1 MSNQTQHKQIHQCN
15 CNVVKNLQS
24 QATKSGLV
32 AGIRI
37 ITGIQPRKMI
47 CKISSLATARQCPIR
62 HNTNKIHQCNCNV
75 VKNLQ
80 SQATKSGLVAGIRI
94 ITDIQPRKMICKISS
109 LATARQC
116 PIRFNEY
123 ISIGSIFMRVDA
135 PALSAESRKP
145 ETISTNL

>member
-1 MSNQTQHKQIHQCN
+1 MSNQTQHEQIHQCN

-62 HNTNKIHQCNCNV
+62 HNTNKFI
-75 VKNLQ
+75 
-80 SQATKSGLVAGIRI
+80 SATVTWSRIYRVRPFKSGLVAGIRI
-94 ITDIQPRKMICKISS
+94 ITGIQPRKMICKISS
-109 LATARQC
+109 LATERQC
-116 PIRFNEY
+116 PIRQNTNKF
-123 ISIGSIFMRVDA
+123 ISATVTWSRIYRVR
-135 PALSAESRKP
+135 PP
-145 ETISTNL
+145 NQV